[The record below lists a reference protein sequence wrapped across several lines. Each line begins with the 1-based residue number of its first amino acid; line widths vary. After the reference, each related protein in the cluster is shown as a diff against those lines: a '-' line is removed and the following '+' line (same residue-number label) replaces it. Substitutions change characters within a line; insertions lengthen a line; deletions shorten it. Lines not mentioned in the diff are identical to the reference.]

1 MRWNC
6 RGFSLLR
13 FHFIAQDMARVR
25 MRATLGPLAESLFA
39 LDLFVRGGS
48 VAFNGWRRHVRHRLG
63 GRAGALEALAR
74 YRRPVPDLLWV
85 LDRSHGNGDRRA
97 RIMAALLEFRQAA
110 VDPYW
115 SRVQSQLEVERDAR
129 GRIVIAKGVEH
140 LLSTL
145 HPKLRWRAPVLE
157 VPADRDLDIPLS
169 GGGLQ
174 LCPSLFLYDKPCV
187 LGVNQTDGPPTLAFP
202 IPITA
207 ATVTALCSAP
217 DTNDQAL
224 SALVGHTRAAALQAL
239 TDSCTTTELAQRLNI
254 SSAGAS
260 QHASILR
267 EAGLITTCR
276 NRNTVLHALT
286 SLGMALLQNYD
297 PLDRGVPPTRSASG
311 AQPA

>member
-1 MRWNC
+1 
-6 RGFSLLR
+6 
-13 FHFIAQDMARVR
+13 

-63 GRAGALEALAR
+63 GRADALAVLAR

-85 LDRSHGNGDRRA
+85 LDRPNGNGDHRRA
-97 RIMAALLEFRQAA
+97 RILAALLEFRQAA

-157 VPADRDLDIPLS
+157 APADRDVDVRLS
-169 GGGLQ
+169 GRGLQ

-187 LGVNQTDGPPTLAFP
+187 LGAGNPDGPPTLAFP
-202 IPITA
+202 IPISA

-286 SLGMALLQNYD
+286 SLGMALLRNNND
-297 PLDRGVPPTRSASG
+297 LTAHPHAM
-311 AQPA
+311 

>member
-1 MRWNC
+1 
-6 RGFSLLR
+6 
-13 FHFIAQDMARVR
+13 MARVR

-48 VAFNGWRRHVRHRLG
+48 VAFNGWRRHVRRRLG
-63 GRAGALEALAR
+63 GRADALAALAR

-85 LDRSHGNGDRRA
+85 LDRPGGNGDRRA

-140 LLSTL
+140 LLGTL
-145 HPKLRWRAPVLE
+145 HPKLRWRPPVLE
-157 VPADRDLDIPLS
+157 VPADRDLDIDLS
-169 GGGLQ
+169 GRGLQ

-187 LGVNQTDGPPTLAFP
+187 LGAGNPDGPPTLAFP
-202 IPITA
+202 IPISA
-207 ATVTALCSAP
+207 ATVTALCSVP

-297 PLDRGVPPTRSASG
+297 PEDRGVPPTRTASG
-311 AQPA
+311 AQPAM